1 MEKWL
6 EKRSIHTMN
15 LRSVFTA
22 EQQRILERYYENGMT
37 NQSKSCFQ
45 LILQCAQET
54 KLDFSV
60 VRTWVGNKRRK
71 LASKADHNGVAAQGL
86 SNHHALPAAA
96 GALGTGSVLTA
107 EMAAVRSVQRGP
119 SVTHLLPPQVS
130 CSSSSSSPSS
140 SSPLSS
146 GSGPQGNNH
155 DVILTGIYSMT
166 QKANHFDA
174 SAHNRMKSLPLHTE
188 IELPSH
194 TDTAEHHTTI
204 AAMQRKAPVIPTS
217 STLKC
222 SQIPFAPGESVG
234 ITANW
239 AKQYRTSQPQMWPH
253 TSPQKNTAVHRSPP
267 KTTADNSSHIQHVF
281 SLAALGHVS
290 TRPLTQTSHGRERSK
305 KPVDASQ
312 IFSIAMETGD
322 ADNEYSREEE
332 LANMGAQVQ
341 FSKGGNISSADSGQ
355 SSSAGSS
362 SLIDSVGLT
371 ERSQSAAAVYA
382 SNSAPFGDKGC
393 QTNSSLLIGTSSQ
406 GSIPLRLLAQTSSR
420 MPSFKVTSNM
430 SVPWLQSNS
439 RKRTMQDRT
448 QFSGRDVFTMKR
460 YWDNGMTSLGSVCRE
475 KIAAAANELGVD
487 TEIIKTWIGNRR
499 RKYRLMGIEI
509 PPPKGGPAVFSSQIG
524 GHSPHTLEEDRHTP
538 ENGSEHD
545 VVSLCLSDDGGSDFF
560 QKDNDV
566 NEESDSSTPAKNVIE
581 IMDDDEDDDEEDM
594 LTTEMEQIQNLLEF
608 KNEEVQFL
616 ENELQNQKQKF
627 SKLKSFTKSLLIAV
641 KNNDRYRQQELL
653 ASLPQK
659 GHEDW
664 GLENHTETT
673 SIQKESSVSER
684 DADIE
689 PMRL

>member
-439 RKRTMQDRT
+439 RKRT
-448 QFSGRDVFTMKR
+448 
-460 YWDNGMTSLGSVCRE
+460 
-475 KIAAAANELGVD
+475 
-487 TEIIKTWIGNRR
+487 TWIGNRR

-566 NEESDSSTPAKNVIE
+566 NEESDSSTPAKNVKIE